1 MLKELK
7 QRREAQLLILE
18 RLIKARNKVGKGSRP
33 LDRAIKDTRKKVAK
47 ISLKIFKIK
56 VDNKKQNK

>member
-18 RLIKARNKVGKGSRP
+18 PLVRARNGGGVGFDHVIR
-33 LDRAIKDTRKKVAK
+33 DIRKEVAK

>member
-7 QRREAQLLILE
+7 QRREAQLYILE
-18 RLIKARNKVGKGSRP
+18 RLIKARNKAGKGSVP
-33 LDRAIKDTRKKVAK
+33 LDLSIKLTRKKVAK

-56 VDNKKQNK
+56 GSKNG